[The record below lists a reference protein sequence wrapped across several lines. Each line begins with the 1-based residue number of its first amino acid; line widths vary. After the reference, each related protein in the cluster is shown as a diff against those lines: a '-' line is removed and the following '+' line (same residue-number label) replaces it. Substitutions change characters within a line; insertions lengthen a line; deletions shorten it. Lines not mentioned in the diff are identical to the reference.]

1 MQQHSLRQLEFELDQ
16 LQQWQQ
22 AQQVQQHS
30 LRQLEFELDQL
41 QQLKQMQQMQL
52 AAAAGACML
61 YVVGARAG
69 IGA

>member
-1 MQQHSLRQLEFELDQ
+1 M
-16 LQQWQQ
+16 
-22 AQQVQQHS
+22 QQHS